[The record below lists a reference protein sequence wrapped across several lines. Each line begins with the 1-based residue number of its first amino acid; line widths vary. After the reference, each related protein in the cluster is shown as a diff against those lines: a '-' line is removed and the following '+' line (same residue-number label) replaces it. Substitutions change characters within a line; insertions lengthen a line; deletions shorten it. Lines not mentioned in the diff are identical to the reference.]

1 MKHAFS
7 LFRDSARRSRDLPRD
22 RLQLRGLAK
31 VGQLGRTVILVVVMS
46 MAHTHDRSI
55 DQGHSLGKD

>member
-1 MKHAFS
+1 MKHAFAH
-7 LFRDSARRSRDLPRD
+7 RETARRSRDLPRD

-46 MAHTHDRSI
+46 MAHTRSI